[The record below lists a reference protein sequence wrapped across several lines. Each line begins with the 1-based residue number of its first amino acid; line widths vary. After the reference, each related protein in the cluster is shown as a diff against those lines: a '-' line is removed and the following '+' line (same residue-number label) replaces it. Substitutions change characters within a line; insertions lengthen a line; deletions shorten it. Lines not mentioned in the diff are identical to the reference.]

1 MHKLLAD
8 EPGATLLLLGNE
20 AIARGALEA
29 GVAFATTYPG
39 TPSSEISLNL
49 FQVSRQSDLYF
60 EYSTNEKV
68 ALEVAAGAAN
78 AGLRTLCMMKHVGL
92 NVAADPLMTLAYVG
106 VKGGLVILSAD
117 DPAMFSSQNEQDNR
131 YYAKM
136 AGLPMLEPSSVQEAL
151 EMVRAAFDLSEQL
164 QEPVIVRTT
173 TRINHSSAFVRLG
186 ALKKPTT
193 KGYFK
198 KDPMNY
204 VTVPAVSRRLHVK
217 LLANLAKA
225 AAIAEQ
231 SAFNQ
236 TSGQGAWGV
245 VCNGVSFN
253 YVSDAVQELG
263 LAERIKILR
272 IGMSNPMP
280 AELVKDFLR
289 GCERVLVVEEGEPFM
304 EEAVKALAQEAGL
317 TLPIHGKR
325 ADLFSRLY
333 EFDPAMVRRVLAA
346 YFGIAYEAPAKIDL
360 ADVPEIPARPPN
372 LCAGCSHRAT
382 FYAIKKAAAG
392 MDTIY
397 PNDIGCYTLGFLP
410 PLNMGDFLICMGSSV
425 SSACGFSKATDQKT
439 IAFIGDSTFFHSGI
453 TGLVNAVYNNHNFT
467 LVILDNGTTAMTGHQ
482 PNPGVDMEAL
492 KMEGFNRISIEAI
505 VRAVGVSHVTVVQ
518 PFKVKKSIAAI
529 KAALDHKGV
538 SVIISQEICTL
549 YARSLKM
556 PRQRPFYVSERCKNH
571 RDCINELACPA
582 FYLEGKQ
589 VRIDANACV
598 GCAVCAQ
605 ICPENAIIRVKAENE
620 KEEHGYHPTDH
631 RSSGRPR
638 QPAGL

>member
-49 FQVSRQSDLYF
+49 FQVSRQSALYF

-186 ALKKPTT
+186 ALKKPVT

-198 KDPMNY
+198 KDPMSY

-225 AAIAEQ
+225 SAIAEK

-253 YVSDAVQELG
+253 YVSDAIQELG
-263 LAERIKILR
+263 VEERIQILR

-280 AELVKDFLR
+280 VELIKKFLR

-304 EEAVKALAQEAGL
+304 EEAIKALAQEAGL

-325 ADLFSRLY
+325 EDLFSRLY
-333 EFDPAMVRRVLAA
+333 EYDPAMVRRVLAA
-346 YFGIAYEAPAKIDL
+346 YFGIAYNAPAKLDL

-482 PNPGVDMEAL
+482 PNPGVDMDAL
-492 KMEGFNRISIEAI
+492 KMEGYNRISIEAV
-505 VRAVGVSHVTVVQ
+505 VRAVGVSHVTVIQ

-549 YARSLKM
+549 YARTLKM
-556 PRQRPFYVSERCKNH
+556 PKQRPFVISARCKNH

-582 FYLEGKQ
+582 FYLEDQ
-589 VRIDANACV
+589 RVRIDANACV

-605 ICPENAIIRVKAENE
+605 ICPENAIVRLKPE
-620 KEEHGYHPTDH
+620 G
-631 RSSGRPR
+631 
-638 QPAGL
+638 